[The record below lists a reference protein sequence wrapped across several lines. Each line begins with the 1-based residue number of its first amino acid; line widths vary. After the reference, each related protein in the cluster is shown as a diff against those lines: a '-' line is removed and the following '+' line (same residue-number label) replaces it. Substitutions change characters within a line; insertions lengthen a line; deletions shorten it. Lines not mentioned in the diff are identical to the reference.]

1 MRRHLSRVYVEV
13 TGLAGLVATALSIWL
28 ATGPSGWPAL
38 LGAAPWVLA
47 VGLIAASKAL
57 PSRLVPR
64 LPRHPWLLYAIATAS
79 AVVAV
84 AAGWPSVAMATAG
97 LAALLGYTAWFSR
110 QHRPSGAVAAG
121 APLPA
126 FPLQT
131 VDGREVGSA
140 ALTHQPHVILFYRG
154 SWCPFCV
161 AQIQAIAG
169 QYRELS
175 ARGVRVALISSRRA
189 EETEELSAR
198 FDAPMDFYV
207 DAGGGAAKALDI
219 VQEGGTPVTYAGGAG
234 DAGCDTVVPTV
245 IITRADGTVA
255 WIHHSDDHR
264 VRPEPSLYLEVID
277 REGIAVA
284 RHGA

>member
-1 MRRHLSRVYVEV
+1 MRHHLSRIYVEAV
-13 TGLAGLVATALSIWL
+13 GLLALAAVALSLWL
-28 ATGPSGWPAL
+28 ATGPAGWPAL
-38 LGAAPWVLA
+38 LGAAPYLMA
-47 VGLIAASKAL
+47 LGLIGVGKAL
-57 PSRLVPR
+57 PSRIVAR
-64 LPRHPWLLYAIATAS
+64 LPRHPWPLYGLAAAATIAS
-79 AVVAV
+79 AFVGWLTFAL
-84 AAGWPSVAMATAG
+84 AASG
-97 LAALLGYTAWFSR
+97 LAALLGYTLWYSR
-110 QHRPSGAVAAG
+110 QHRPSPTVAVG
-121 APLPA
+121 ERLPA

-131 VDGREVGSA
+131 VDGSEVGST
-140 ALTHQPHVILFYRG
+140 ALTHEPHVILFDRG

-161 AQIQAIAG
+161 AQITAIAG

-175 ARGVRVALISSRRA
+175 ERGVRVALISSRRA

-207 DAGGGAAKALDI
+207 DAGGGSAKALDI
-219 VQEGGTPVTYAGGAG
+219 VQRGGTTVTFAGGAG
-234 DAGCDTVVPTV
+234 EAGGDTVVPTV

-284 RHGA
+284 RDGS